1 MRELKVIVT
10 GKRACFTRPEM
21 KAERVSYDV
30 PTPGAMEGLL
40 KSIYWKPAIR
50 YVIDQI
56 VVFNPIEFETVRRNE
71 VNSKIS
77 YNKMKNLMKET
88 EGKEGVEITVKS
100 DPTIDT
106 NSDRTQRSSLILKN
120 VKYGIAFHIEQT
132 GLQNE
137 KEKEECNPQI
147 KHEEE
152 FLRRCRK
159 GQSFRTPCLG
169 CSEFPA
175 HVELTDDFDL
185 SQVCSDNRGEKDLG
199 FMLYRVAFRD
209 HGKPANGNWEHPVFS
224 DEADSIFYR
233 PVMINGVIDVKEL
246 RKKQN
251 VDQCIE

>member
-30 PTPGAMEGLL
+30 PTPGALEGLL
-40 KSIYWKPAIR
+40 KSVYWKPAIR
-50 YVIDQI
+50 YIIDQI
-56 VVFNPIEFETVRRNE
+56 IVFNPIEFETVRRNE
-71 VNSKIS
+71 VKSKVS
-77 YNKMKNLMKET
+77 YSKMKSLMKET
-88 EGKEGVEITVKS
+88 EGKEGQRISVKS
-100 DPTIDT
+100 DPTVYA
-106 NSDRTQRSSLILKN
+106 SLDRTQRSSLILKN

-137 KEKEECNPQI
+137 REKKEGNPQV

-159 GQSFRTPCLG
+159 GQCFRTPCLG

-175 HVELTDDFDL
+175 NIQLIDDFDL
-185 SQVCSDNRGEKDLG
+185 SQVCTENHGEKDLG

-209 HGKPANGNWEHPVFS
+209 HGKPANSDWNHPVFS

-233 PVMINGVIDVKEL
+233 PIMVDGVIDVKEL
-246 RKKQN
+246 RRKQN
-251 VDQCIE
+251 VDQRTE